1 MMFCFTTRCD
11 LEREDEREETF
22 KSFLDR
28 GYTLLLVHSNR
39 YFDG

>member
-1 MMFCFTTRCD
+1 MMLYFTTRCD

-22 KSFLDR
+22 KSLLDR
-28 GYTLLLVHSNR
+28 GHTLLLVYSNR